1 MDLFC
6 RKNGII
12 YETTNLYLP
21 EQNGIAE
28 HAIAVFFEMVCCML
42 HVVSVDL
49 CYWGEA
55 FMYVVHIH
63 SLMATSGLKD
73 VVPHKSWTSRQLDVS
88 HLRIWESFRW
98 AHVPKQVQKGKLES
112 RAVSVGLLGVK

>member
-1 MDLFC
+1 MDLFY

-12 YETTNLYLP
+12 HETTNLHLP
-21 EQNGIAE
+21 EQNDIAE
-28 HAIAVFFEMVCCML
+28 HDSYGMVCCMF

-63 SLMATSGLKD
+63 SLMATSGLED
-73 VVPHKSWTSRQLDVS
+73 VVNVPYKSWTSRQLDVS

-112 RAVSVGLLGVK
+112 RAVSVGLLGW